1 MSELLK
7 VDSKNV
13 DHQLKNAYLEI
24 GVGTRKAINEL
35 KHSGKQRWCYLGIRL
50 FFTSVIS
57 YMQKSLEL
65 NNSPVEAL
73 RCLHP
78 DERDKEASIQKIR
91 VVGNSVPCV
100 KTEELT
106 LLTDKW

>member
-1 MSELLK
+1 MH
-7 VDSKNV
+7 
-13 DHQLKNAYLEI
+13 HQLKVEDLEI

-35 KHSGKQRWCYLGIRL
+35 KHSGKQRHCYLGIRS

-65 NNSPVEAL
+65 NNSFVEAL

-91 VVGNSVPCV
+91 VVGNSLPCV
-100 KTEELT
+100 KTE
-106 LLTDKW
+106 K